1 MNSNIVWLA
10 SYPKSGN
17 TWFRCFLTAL
27 QSENFSLDE
36 LVTSGIFSSKSI
48 INRNLDIDVDEVP
61 LEKIDEYRRI
71 ALRYFNST
79 LTEPTFIKVHDACIP
94 SAYDKQRNIPQD
106 ITLATIYLVRDPRDV
121 AISYANHNG
130 SSIADSV
137 YKSICNEKGAM
148 VKKNRGQG
156 QLYQPLLTWQQHYFS
171 WKNQVDLNVHVVR
184 YEDMLHHPL
193 ATFTAAVQ
201 HIGLPYLEK
210 EIAKAIEITAFDRLK
225 EKEEKEDFR
234 EKPSSERPFFYKGKT
249 GNWKTMLKKEEIE
262 AIERVNYEA
271 MKELGY
277 L

>member
-1 MNSNIVWLA
+1 M
-10 SYPKSGN
+10 
-17 TWFRCFLTAL
+17 
-27 QSENFSLDE
+27 
-36 LVTSGIFSSKSI
+36 
-48 INRNLDIDVDEVP
+48 
-61 LEKIDEYRRI
+61 
-71 ALRYFNST
+71 
-79 LTEPTFIKVHDACIP
+79 
-94 SAYDKQRNIPQD
+94 
-106 ITLATIYLVRDPRDV
+106 
-121 AISYANHNG
+121 
-130 SSIADSV
+130 
-137 YKSICNEKGAM
+137 
-148 VKKNRGQG
+148 
-156 QLYQPLLTWQQHYFS
+156 
-171 WKNQVDLNVHVVR
+171 DLNVHVVR